1 MESRPP
7 IEAIAGALRRERA
20 RVGLSLS
27 QLATRAGIAKSTL
40 SQLESGTG
48 NPSVETLWALS
59 TALEVPFSLLID
71 PPKATVTI
79 VRAGEAASFPASD
92 ADYRAALLA
101 PGAPHVRRDLYVIHA
116 EPGSPHRSDPHQSGV
131 VEHVILSAGRALAGP
146 IEEPIEIA
154 PGDYLSYR
162 ADHPHIFEALEP
174 GTAAVLAT
182 DHPA

>member
-40 SQLESGTG
+40 SQLESGSG

-71 PPKATVTI
+71 PPRAMVTI
-79 VRAGEAASFPASD
+79 VRAGEAPSFAASD
-92 ADYRAALLA
+92 ADYRAALVA
-101 PGAPHVRRDLYVIHA
+101 PGAAHVRRDLYVIQA
-116 EPGSPHRSDPHQSGV
+116 EPGRTHRSDPHQSGV
-131 VEHVILSAGRALAGP
+131 IEHVILSAGRALAGP
-146 IEEPIEIA
+146 IDEPLELA
-154 PGDYLSYR
+154 PGDYLAYR
-162 ADHPHIFEALEP
+162 ADHAHLFEALEP
-174 GTAAVLAT
+174 GTTAILAT